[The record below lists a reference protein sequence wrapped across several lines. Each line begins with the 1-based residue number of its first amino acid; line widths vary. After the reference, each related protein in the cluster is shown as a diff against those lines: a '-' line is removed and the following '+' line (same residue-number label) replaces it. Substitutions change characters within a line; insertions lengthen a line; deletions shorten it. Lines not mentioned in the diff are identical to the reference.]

1 MSDDRRAAG
10 RGAFIASLRLF
21 LLLVFAITVYEGLDS
36 WQQAYPWRTGDW
48 MINYSGGFIRRG
60 LLGQGFLW
68 LWHTTHWPPTLVM
81 TLFQLACY
89 GLFFLFAY
97 RLLAGAPEP
106 GRYALLVF
114 SPAIFLFHIYDPHG
128 GFRKEILVYP
138 LLAWLVWLCRRR
150 GRIPP
155 AITALVSGLL
165 FPALVL
171 SHEMLVVAWPM
182 VLLVLL
188 WGAPPRNSRLARPA
202 LAALLSLPSALATLA
217 VLHGSRADPRQLL
230 AICHAWGPYA
240 VPDCHDGAIAFL
252 GRDARMGFG
261 LVLHA
266 VGAQRY
272 LVVYPVVAVLSLLT
286 FWPIRARVGALL
298 QDGWHRVL
306 IAASLLGTLA
316 LCAVAVDW
324 GRFLDLALIMLFL
337 LSFLPAVTQA
347 APPQPRAAPGSM
359 RGALRRLRLA
369 GLFVFNTLWH
379 IPHVGLNFFLGYTIS
394 RLLLGL
400 HG

>member
-1 MSDDRRAAG
+1 MFPER

-21 LLLVFAITVYEGLDS
+21 LLLVFALTAYEGLDS
-36 WQQAYPWRTGDW
+36 WQRAYPWRSGDW
-48 MINYSGGFIRRG
+48 MINYAGGFIRRG
-60 LLGQGFLW
+60 LLGQGFLA
-68 LWHTTHWPPTLVM
+68 LWHTTQIPPTLAM
-81 TLFQLACY
+81 TVFQLACY

-138 LLAWLVWLCRRR
+138 LLAWLVWLRRR
-150 GRIPP
+150 QGRIAP
-155 AITALVSGLL
+155 AVTALVAGLL
-165 FPALVL
+165 FPAMIL
-171 SHEMLVVAWPM
+171 SHEMLVVVWPL

-188 WGAPPRNSRLARPA
+188 WDAPRPRSRIVLG
-202 LAALLSLPSALATLA
+202 ALLSAPSALATLA
-217 VLHGSRADPRQLL
+217 ALHWSRADPRQLL
-230 AICHAWGPYA
+230 TICHAWGPYA

-252 GRDARMGFG
+252 GSDARLGFG
-261 LVLHA
+261 QVLHA
-266 VGAQRY
+266 IGAQRY
-272 LVVYPVVAVLSLLT
+272 LVVYPVVTLLSLLT
-286 FWPIRARVGALL
+286 FWPVRASIGALL
-298 QDGWHRVL
+298 RDRWHRLLVS
-306 IAASLLGTLA
+306 ASLLGALA

-324 GRFLDLALIMLFL
+324 GRFLDLELVSLFL
-337 LSFLPAVTQA
+337 LSFLPAVELPVRPA
-347 APPQPRAAPGSM
+347 RPAAPGAL
-359 RGALRRLRLA
+359 RGAARRLRLA
-369 GLFVFNTLWH
+369 GMLVFNTLWH